1 MRSAAADLFA
11 EFKSSGI
18 ILASLRSSRLPLHH
32 CRAGRERACVCVC
45 ERVRERERK
54 KAARETD
61 KNNGL
66 RTESFGGVPKN
77 SLWDNCD
84 DDDEHSISGRFTCRP
99 QERSR
104 VRESESKK
112 KKSGTKTKQLFLSLW
127 SFFATSQ
134 IKATTVVRIL
144 LTVASYFFLCRVLVD
159 FVSLTRIFFFQN
171 NQDLNP
177 LPIKI
182 LCILGFLQTIDL
194 VLMVCT

>member
-1 MRSAAADLFA
+1 M
-11 EFKSSGI
+11 
-18 ILASLRSSRLPLHH
+18 
-32 CRAGRERACVCVC
+32 CVREG
-45 ERVRERERK
+45 ERERERK

-112 KKSGTKTKQLFLSLW
+112 KKKSGTKTKQLFLSLW

-159 FVSLTRIFFFQN
+159 FVSLTRKKIVFKIIRIQTHFQ
-171 NQDLNP
+171 LRSYS
-177 LPIKI
+177 
-182 LCILGFLQTIDL
+182 ILGFLQTIDL
-194 VLMVCT
+194 VLIVYT

>member
-1 MRSAAADLFA
+1 MRSAADLFA

-104 VRESESKK
+104 ERESESKKK

-127 SFFATSQ
+127 SFFGTSQ
-134 IKATTVVRIL
+134 IKATTVVRI
-144 LTVASYFFLCRVLVD
+144 
-159 FVSLTRIFFFQN
+159 FVNCCFIFFIFA
-171 NQDLNP
+171 
-177 LPIKI
+177 
-182 LCILGFLQTIDL
+182 GFLLI
-194 VLMVCT
+194 MFP